1 MSENH
6 EKYIRHLIECQC
18 ILKIYEKRTKPVYHK
33 FPVFSTFNKEGEV
46 EEKYVSCNN
55 CNSIHRVYDVF
66 KSEIMWGQDGIQ
78 GLVNSIE
85 DIRFNL
91 DSLGKEKL
99 VEILTI
105 NKIEDISIWEQVEYL
120 IENNLSDKIILE
132 KNEIKDNIVLKILYV
147 DKDIHKIKK
156 ESFQRFI

>member
-1 MSENH
+1 MNEN
-6 EKYIRHLIECQC
+6 EKYVRHLIECQC
-18 ILKIYEKRTKPVYHK
+18 ILKIYEKRTKPLYHK
-33 FPVFSTFNKEGEV
+33 FPVFSVFDENGEL

-55 CNSIHRVYDVF
+55 CNSIHRVFDVF
-66 KSEIMWGQDGIQ
+66 KSEIIWGKDGIS

-91 DSLGKEKL
+91 DSQGKEKL
-99 VEILTI
+99 VEILTV
-105 NKIEDISIWEQVEYL
+105 NKIEDISIWENVEYL
-120 IENNLSDKIILE
+120 VENDMSGKIILE

-147 DKDIHKIKK
+147 DKEVHKIKK